1 MTGPAVTGPAVTG
14 PAVTGPAVTGADV
27 TGAEVTGPAPHRPAT
42 RRPATR
48 RPATRRP
55 ATRRPVNRRAA
66 LGWALAGLLP
76 LAFLGVFFAWP
87 VAAIVGLGLREGGV
101 LAALADTTALDL
113 VAFTLGQA
121 AAATALALLA
131 GMPVAF
137 LLARAR
143 VAGAGVV
150 RAAVMVPFVLPTVV
164 VGLAFR
170 ALWPDGGV
178 LPIVLA
184 NAFFNVAVVA
194 RTVGGLWA
202 RLDRR
207 AEDAARALGASRL
220 RAFTSVVLPALA
232 PAVGSAASV
241 VFLFCATSFGVVLVL
256 GGARHRTLETEIYLR
271 TVELF
276 DLPGAAALSLVQFAA
291 VVAVL
296 VLGALARRRR
306 EAGLALRA
314 EPPRR
319 PQGGEWGVVAAA
331 WLVVLV
337 LLVPV
342 VALLARSVSTRDGW
356 SLDGYRALA
365 GTGERGTLSVTG
377 VDAALNSLRA
387 ATDATLLALLV
398 GVLSAVV
405 LVGLRR
411 SGSWLAEALDTALML
426 PLGVSAVTVGFGYLI
441 TMDAL
446 PGDLR
451 TSPAL
456 VPLAQ
461 ALVVTPLVVR
471 MVLPVLRAVDERLR
485 QAAASLGASPWRVWR
500 EVDLPLAARSLV
512 AAAGFGYVV
521 ALGEFG
527 ATSFL
532 ARPDAPTLPVVI
544 ARLMSRPGE
553 LNSQMAYAAC
563 ALLMVVT
570 AVTVLLVERL
580 RAPGSGEF

>member
-1 MTGPAVTGPAVTG
+1 MAHPRPGLTEERGGSGSGVV
-14 PAVTGPAVTGADV
+14 GPAVTGAAVTGAAVTGPEV
-27 TGAEVTGPAPHRPAT
+27 TGAEVTGAAS
-42 RRPATR
+42 
-48 RPATRRP
+48 RRP

-101 LAALADTTALDL
+101 LAALADTTTLDL

-137 LLARAR
+137 LLARAK

-342 VALLARSVSTRDGW
+342 LALLARSVSTRDGW

-411 SGSWLAEALDTALML
+411 SGSWFAEALDTALML